1 MLTTRTDPYINARP
15 NSKCI
20 SSLSDSEQIS
30 FEIWNE
36 GKKSVFLMSGSDFQR
51 QGAEQLSALLS
62 RVVRW
67 NEGTVRWGGRGG
79 SEGMGG
85 WGGDAWISYHK
96 MAACTLLTDLFHL
109 GLGPAP
115 EFQSISEGTWCRF
128 SPLWDIWPATFRNHG
143 LLVSTWRQGE
153 SSRG

>member
-1 MLTTRTDPYINARP
+1 MHVYYMNARSH
-15 NSKCI
+15 SKCI
-20 SSLSDSEQIS
+20 SNRSEPEQIS

-36 GKKSVFLMSGSDFQR
+36 GKSQCFLCLEVTSRGRAAECPAFQGGEVEWRSVILGR
-51 QGAEQLSALLS
+51 RRIWGNGRLG
-62 RVVRW
+62 W
-67 NEGTVRWGGRGG
+67 WCWGGQIR
-79 SEGMGG
+79 
-85 WGGDAWISYHK
+85 ISFHK

-143 LLVSTWRQGE
+143 LLVSTWQQGE